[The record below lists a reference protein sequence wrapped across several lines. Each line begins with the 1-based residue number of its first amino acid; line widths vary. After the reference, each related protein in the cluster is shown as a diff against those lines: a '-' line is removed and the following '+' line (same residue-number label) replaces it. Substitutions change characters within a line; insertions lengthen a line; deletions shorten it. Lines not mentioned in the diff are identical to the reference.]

1 MIRYKA
7 GKKGRE
13 GHYDMSHSE
22 CALFLDGLGAKV
34 DTWPIIGVRQER
46 FIVGLP
52 DSSPHKGVLV
62 HWLRVVERH
71 PFSIEILH
79 HL

>member
-1 MIRYKA
+1 
-7 GKKGRE
+7 
-13 GHYDMSHSE
+13 MSHSE

-52 DSSPHKGVLV
+52 DSSPHKRVLV

-71 PFSIEILH
+71 AFSIEILH
-79 HL
+79 HLQWERENLSLTKRKG